1 MEKVLSKIEYI
12 FLIFI
17 IITGHIYLIKVL
29 KDLNISLDQLRIFF
43 ECYLVMFVVV
53 TLSFYVIFKS
63 AGLIDNIK
71 ENIVHSSLLFGAI
84 SGQFF
89 LMEYFKYIIAA
100 ELSLLVTHIGI
111 KMINFLRSS
120 KCREIRC
127 ALKKIF
133 K

>member
-53 TLSFYVIFKS
+53 TLGFYMIFRS
-63 AGLIDNIK
+63 IGLNSIK
-71 ENIVHSSLLFGAI
+71 ENIVHSSLFFGAI

-89 LMEYFKYIIAA
+89 LMEYFNYIIAA
-100 ELSLLVTHIGI
+100 EVSLLVAHIGI
-111 KMINFLRSS
+111 KMINFLRGS

-127 ALKKIF
+127 ALKKMF